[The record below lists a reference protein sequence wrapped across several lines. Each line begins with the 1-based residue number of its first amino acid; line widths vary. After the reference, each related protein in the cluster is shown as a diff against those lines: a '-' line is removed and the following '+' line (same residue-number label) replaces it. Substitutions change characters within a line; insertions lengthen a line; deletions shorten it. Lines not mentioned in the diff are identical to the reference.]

1 MTPSKVSA
9 EHACIPA
16 AELWVQYKEP
26 LAPPVFKQTKRDEE
40 ESMQTCFIVPL
51 TCRTRCVQEWHL
63 ASPHPKGRDSRTLC
77 LEPCSGASSSFLHG
91 NTERPRA
98 EVRLSAAK
106 RRLKDPQDLQH
117 SYWLDIHSRLMGKA
131 YSQEPVSSKTLYLHE
146 KLPVGGFQSQAPIS
160 GILGRIRLITV
171 SH

>member
-1 MTPSKVSA
+1 MQSTRASLQQSCGYSTKS
-9 EHACIPA
+9 
-16 AELWVQYKEP
+16 LWPLLYLNKQKETRRRVCKHVLLSHS
-26 LAPPVFKQTKRDEE
+26 LAGLDV
-40 ESMQTCFIVPL
+40 
-51 TCRTRCVQEWHL
+51 CRSGIWHL
-63 ASPHPKGRDSRTLC
+63 HAQREETPEHCAPRAL
-77 LEPCSGASSSFLHG
+77 LGASSSFLHG

-146 KLPVGGFQSQAPIS
+146 KLPVGGFQSQTPIS
-160 GILGRIRLITV
+160 GILGHIRLITV

>member
-1 MTPSKVSA
+1 M
-9 EHACIPA
+9 
-16 AELWVQYKEP
+16 
-26 LAPPVFKQTKRDEE
+26 
-40 ESMQTCFIVPL
+40 
-51 TCRTRCVQEWHL
+51 
-63 ASPHPKGRDSRTLC
+63 
-77 LEPCSGASSSFLHG
+77 
-91 NTERPRA
+91 
-98 EVRLSAAK
+98 RLSAAK

-171 SH
+171 SHWADAPHPGTSLECHEIRLRLSVIFKSHPQVVYVQNLKRNAFRRGHLVMDQSQYSTGPKWHHSWLRIEALTDQTWGKL